1 MLLKWLRR
9 LLRIRS
15 SMYNEYMLF
24 DMRLM
29 DAVYDQFDYSKMW
42 GEREDL
48 YFAERRVLA
57 PINAFLAEELQ

>member
-1 MLLKWLRR
+1 
-9 LLRIRS
+9 
-15 SMYNEYMLF
+15 MYNEYMLF

-29 DAVYDQFDYSKMW
+29 DQIYEQFDYSKMW